1 MTLTIKFALKTARE
15 KFYGAGIGS
24 AALDAELL
32 LSHVTG
38 LERAALYR
46 EWDRPLRDDEA
57 AQYNVLTGRRLSG
70 EPVAYITGH
79 KEFMGLDFFVS
90 RSVLIPRPETEHLVE
105 YALKIMP
112 PFPVVIDVGTG
123 SGAIAV
129 SLAFYNREAVVCAT
143 DCSGDALDIARL
155 NCARHGVSDRVLLRQ
170 GDLLQ
175 PVQDCL
181 KAGGADLIAA
191 NLPYIAERDL
201 SGLPG
206 EVGMFEPRLALDGG
220 KDGLEHYRRLVPGA
234 AEFLK
239 KGGYLLMEIGFAQG
253 RPARSL
259 FDPRIWEAEVLQ
271 DLAGLNR
278 LVAARYKG

>member
-1 MTLTIKFALKTARE
+1 MTVTIKSALKTARV
-15 KFYGAGIGS
+15 KFFGTGISS

-32 LSHVTG
+32 LSHITG

-57 AQYNVLTGRRLSG
+57 AKYNFLTRRRLSG

-79 KEFMGLDFFVS
+79 KEFMGLDFFVN

-105 YALKIMP
+105 YALKAMP

-123 SGAIAV
+123 SGVIAV
-129 SLAFYNREAVVCAT
+129 SLAFFNREATVCAT
-143 DCSGDALDIARL
+143 DRSGEALETARL

-175 PVQDCL
+175 PVQSCL
-181 KAGGADLIAA
+181 MAGGVDLIAA

-239 KGGYLLMEIGFAQG
+239 KGGFLLMEIGFDQG

-259 FDPRIWEAEVLQ
+259 FDPQTWEVEVLQ
-271 DLAGLNR
+271 DLAGLDR